1 MDGTTLH
8 ACSYKEVRAET
19 RQDVQVRG
27 AEYLTRSDLAAL
39 LEVHFET
46 IKRWER
52 EGKLPRPSRFGP
64 KILRYD
70 KRAIE
75 KFLQDAAGM
84 HKLATE
90 SIPDQSPSN
99 QKAKAVA
106 SRKQPARRKFP

>member
-1 MDGTTLH
+1 MPAVIKKSGPIPGKMSKL
-8 ACSYKEVRAET
+8 E
-19 RQDVQVRG
+19 G
-27 AEYLTRSDLAAL
+27 LPEYLTRSDLAAL

-75 KFLQDAAGM
+75 KFLQDAA
-84 HKLATE
+84 K
-90 SIPDQSPSN
+90 
-99 QKAKAVA
+99 
-106 SRKQPARRKFP
+106 

>member
-1 MDGTTLH
+1 MALGVSVKTNRWRSMDGTTLH

-64 KILRYD
+64 KVLRYD
-70 KRAIE
+70 KRTIE
-75 KFLQDAAGM
+75 KFLQDATP
-84 HKLATE
+84 KE
-90 SIPDQSPSN
+90 QS
-99 QKAKAVA
+99 AE
-106 SRKQPARRKFP
+106 